1 MISLGANDFNS
12 GLSCACYGCNIEI
25 IQLMISLG
33 ADDFN
38 GGLSNACKG
47 GHMDIVKLM
56 ISLGANDFNQSL
68 LNASISK
75 MNGDGDKAKST
86 DIMLLKEDGTT
97 TRRIVLSVL
106 PNEFSRGNTPSRSYE
121 VQSLIKS
128 KKGSGNLSIHLCGY
142 SNLNADT
149 AKEYI
154 YAQAVSVGRCFP
166 DYSLKSN
173 YKPNLDEQCDIIIHF
188 DDDSICSEIS
198 YTIDSIRLA
207 QRLVDMPPNLLHTDS
222 YVEEAINVASAVGSK
237 INVIKGEDLEKG
249 GFGGIWGVGKASEH
263 LPALVILSHIPE
275 NSNAKKS
282 ICDKERKMLDDL
294 IKIKNELFKSYRYNQ
309 AEDETQQAY
318 ETPKNINISSSSIK
332 DKQNRYSQE
341 IDEYKN
347 YLTPLIFNSIYKSF
361 KQ

>member
-1 MISLGANDFNS
+1 
-12 GLSCACYGCNIEI
+12 
-25 IQLMISLG
+25 
-33 ADDFN
+33 
-38 GGLSNACKG
+38 
-47 GHMDIVKLM
+47 
-56 ISLGANDFNQSL
+56 
-68 LNASISK
+68 

-173 YKPNLDEQCDIIIHF
+173 YKPNTDEQCDIIIHF

-282 ICDKERKMLDDL
+282 ICLVGKGIVYDTGGL
-294 IKIKNELFKSYRYNQ
+294 
-309 AEDETQQAY
+309 
-318 ETPKNINISSSSIK
+318 SIK
-332 DKQNRYSQE
+332 VPPNMAGMKTDMVLLLLLS
-341 IDEYKN
+341 
-347 YLTPLIFNSIYKSF
+347 LLSLLLLLLLLLF
-361 KQ
+361 